1 MSASRAR
8 VKANNK
14 WNKKAYDAITFRMK
28 KGEKE
33 VISEHVKSTG
43 ESINSFIIRAIIT
56 QIELDKQNAGS
67 HDNHDD
73 IETQTELL
81 TTELYEL
88 TENTN

>member
-1 MSASRAR
+1 MSSSRAR

-43 ESINSFIIRAIIT
+43 ESINSFIIRAIMT
-56 QIELDKQNAGS
+56 QIELDKQSAGS
-67 HDNHDD
+67 HDDD

-81 TTELYEL
+81 TTELDAL
-88 TENTN
+88 AENTD